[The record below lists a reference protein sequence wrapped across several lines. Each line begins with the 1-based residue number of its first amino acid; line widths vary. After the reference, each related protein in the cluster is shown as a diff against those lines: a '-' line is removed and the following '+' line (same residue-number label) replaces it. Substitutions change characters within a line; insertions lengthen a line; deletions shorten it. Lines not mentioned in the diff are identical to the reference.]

1 MKKLLLTSIATL
13 FLTTGPARATITT
26 CAFVR
31 PTPDGFLNLRA
42 EPGMNGKV
50 VRRVKSGQELFV
62 VAETTLDPWTKVEA
76 IVRNEKPVR
85 GYLGAYANTRFLR
98 FFHCD
103 EQSDKPSS
111 PLIEQSEPQG
121 AWHCEL
127 PRAPG
132 QLYARSV
139 DIELRK
145 YAVHD
150 NEYSIRGE
158 FPVWGNGESLSLNYT
173 DDMEV
178 VYFNGKPCQQI
189 KNGQ

>member
-1 MKKLLLTSIATL
+1 MILAVQSGAAAASIL
-13 FLTTGPARATITT
+13 FAAMSIST
-26 CAFVR
+26 
-31 PTPDGFLNLRA
+31 A
-42 EPGMNGKV
+42 EPAS
-50 VRRVKSGQELFV
+50 RS
-62 VAETTLDPWTKVEA
+62 PP
-76 IVRNEKPVR
+76 I
-85 GYLGAYANTRFLR
+85 
-98 FFHCD
+98 
-103 EQSDKPSS
+103 EQSDEPSS
-111 PLIEQSEPQG
+111 PLIEQSELQG

-127 PRAPG
+127 PLAQG
-132 QLYARSV
+132 QLYRRSV

-150 NEYSIRGE
+150 NAYIIRGE